1 MVFVRE
7 GNDYYRLQ
15 LLSTAAVKVG
25 SLSPLRNWASY
36 SGAGLIQTLH
46 QPENLGCSLYGVDMA
61 KTPKTRSRNHST
73 FFFDTEILIL

>member
-36 SGAGLIQTLH
+36 SGAGLIQTLP
-46 QPENLGCSLYGVDMA
+46 QPENLGCSLYGVDIMA
-61 KTPKTRSRNHST
+61 KTPKTQSQNHST
-73 FFFDTEILIL
+73 SFFLIILIF